1 MRSISSL
8 DKGRLLRSNWPFWAS
23 LIRRPSIMISTCP
36 ASEPRILAVV
46 SEPMGPLLVINT
58 PAARWM
64 TSGMVWSG
72 VFMISSFVM
81 TLIGCGESL
90 ISTSVRVAV
99 TTT

>member
-1 MRSISSL
+1 
-8 DKGRLLRSNWPFWAS
+8 
-23 LIRRPSIMISTCP
+23 MISTCP

-46 SEPMGPLLVINT
+46 IDPMGPLLVTST

-64 TSGMVWSG
+64 TSGMVRSG
-72 VFMISSFVM
+72 VFLISSLVM

-90 ISTSVRVAV
+90 ISTSVRVLV